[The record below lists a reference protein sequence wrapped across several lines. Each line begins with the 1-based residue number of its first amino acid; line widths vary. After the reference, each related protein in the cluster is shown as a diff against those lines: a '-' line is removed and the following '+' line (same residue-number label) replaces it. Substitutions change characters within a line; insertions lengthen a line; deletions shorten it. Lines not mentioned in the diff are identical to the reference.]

1 MTLLVRDE
9 ADVIDANLSFHLN
22 AGVDFVL
29 ATDHRSRD
37 GTTEILERCER
48 EGYARV
54 LREEREEYLDA
65 EWRTRMAR
73 MAATEYAADWVFNAD
88 ADEFWWPRS
97 GSLKEVLGAVPARY
111 GVVRGVWRHFVPR
124 PSRDAFFAD
133 TMTVRTVAQRHRDR
147 PFRPQIKVAHRAH
160 PRVVVAGGSH
170 DAFVPGLLHLR
181 SWYPIEV
188 LHFPVR
194 SLEQCERKYRVAS
207 VVRAMDPAGLPQR
220 PAVARA
226 IEAYEGGVMSAFYDS
241 LTVGDDSL
249 REGLERGTLAID
261 TRLRDALARIRR
273 ETSEPLE
280 FPTRDLADDA
290 GLVED
295 IALVAEYDSPVRLE
309 KRMRALEER
318 LAALE
323 VHGRPSGTVAAGLR
337 SLRRRGRL
345 FRRQLRP

>member
-22 AGVDFVL
+22 AGVDLVL

-37 GTTEILERCER
+37 GTSEILARYER
-48 EGYARV
+48 EGHARV
-54 LREEREEYLDA
+54 LREERDEYLDG

-73 MAATEYAADWVFNAD
+73 MAATEHAADWVFNAD
-88 ADEFWWPRS
+88 ADEFWWPRG
-97 GSLKEVLGAVPARY
+97 GSLKKVLGAVPARY

-124 PSRDAFFAD
+124 PGRDAFFVD
-133 TMTVRTVAQRHRDR
+133 TMTVRTVAQRDRDR

-160 PRVVVAGGSH
+160 PRVVVAGGNH

-207 VVRAMDPAGLPQR
+207 AVRSLDPAGLPQR

-226 IEAYEGGVMSAFYDS
+226 IEAYEGGTLSAFYDS
-241 LTVGDDSL
+241 LTVGDDAL

-261 TRLRDALARIRR
+261 TRLRDAFARIRG
-273 ETSEPLE
+273 ETGGPLE
-280 FPTRDLADDA
+280 FPKPDLADDA

-295 IALVAEYDSPVRLE
+295 IALVAEYDTPVRLE
-309 KRMRALEER
+309 KRVRVLEER

-323 VHGRPSGTVAAGLR
+323 VHARPFGTIAEVVRL
-337 SLRRRGRL
+337 LRRRGRL
-345 FRRQLRP
+345 FKRQLRP